1 MKRPIGPDRRARRRR
16 QAVLPD
22 AIELVVVAV
31 RSGRSPTDA
40 VLAAADVA
48 HPDLRPA
55 FDAFEH
61 RLRRGGAFAD
71 ALAAFADEIGGA
83 AVVMAEAMATADR
96 YGLPLAPVLDRLVD
110 EARAE
115 RRRHA
120 AEAARRLPVALSF
133 PLVACCLPA
142 FVLLAV
148 VPAVLGA
155 VGALGK
161 SLP

>member
-1 MKRPIGPDRRARRRR
+1 MSRSQADRRRR
-16 QAVLPD
+16 RAAFPD
-22 AIELVVVAV
+22 AIELIVVAV
-31 RSGRSPTDA
+31 RAGRTPTDA
-40 VLAAADVA
+40 VLAAARAADPV
-48 HPDLRPA
+48 LTPA

-61 RLRRGGAFAD
+61 RLRRGAAFAD
-71 ALAAFADEIGGA
+71 ALMAFAELIGGP
-83 AVVMAEAMATADR
+83 AVPMADAMATADR

-115 RRRHA
+115 RRRQA

-133 PLVACCLPA
+133 PLVTCSLPA
-142 FVLLAV
+142 FVLLAI

-155 VGALGK
+155 VASLGD

>member
-1 MKRPIGPDRRARRRR
+1 MSVIRPGRAVAARRA
-16 QAVLPD
+16 ALPD
-22 AIELVVVAV
+22 AVELIVIAV

-40 VLAAADVA
+40 VRSAAATCDRS
-48 HPDLRPA
+48 LRPA

-61 RLRRGGAFAD
+61 RLHRGASFADSLAEFADVVGPAAHPFAD
-71 ALAAFADEIGGA
+71 AI
-83 AVVMAEAMATADR
+83 ATADR

-115 RRRHA
+115 RRRRS

-133 PLVACCLPA
+133 PLVVCSLPA
-142 FVLLAV
+142 FVFLAI

-155 VGALGK
+155 LASLGD